1 MNIDIKDLI
10 TLNDNNKYVVVSKA
24 LYDSKNY
31 FFLLD
36 INNDTNIKFCYL
48 DNNELIESEDKNI
61 NTNLLKLFY
70 ETAKNSLEN
79 Q

>member
-48 DNNELIESEDKNI
+48 DNNELVESEDKTI

>member
-24 LYDSKNY
+24 LYDSKDY

-70 ETAKNSLEN
+70 DTAKNSLEN

>member
-24 LYDSKNY
+24 LYDSKDY